1 MLRLRG
7 RGLRCTVRIEVIV
20 GVEGLEL
27 VEGLLRHCQPGPVCC
42 TEILTGGEPLPNSSP
57 LMFVREG
64 VGGRPRNWYG
74 CWFAFA

>member
-1 MLRLRG
+1 M
-7 RGLRCTVRIEVIV
+7 RIEVIV
-20 GVEGLEL
+20 SVKGLEL
-27 VEGLLRHCQPGPVCC
+27 LEALLRRCQPGPVRR

-57 LMFVREG
+57 LMFEREG